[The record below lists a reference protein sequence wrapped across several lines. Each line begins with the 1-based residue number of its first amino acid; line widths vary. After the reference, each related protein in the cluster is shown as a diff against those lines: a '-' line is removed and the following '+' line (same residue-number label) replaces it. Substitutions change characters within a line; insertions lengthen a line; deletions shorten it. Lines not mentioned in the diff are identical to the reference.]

1 MKNNELYHHGI
12 IGMKWG
18 VRRYQNKD
26 GSLTPAGRKRAAK
39 LASEYSK
46 VTGENISS
54 NRSSGG
60 SSGGNSSSSSSSGDS
75 QSNPNSGGKSSG
87 GRGGSSKSSSSSKT
101 VKEMSN
107 EELASRIERLR
118 LEQAYAQL
126 NPRKVTTGEK
136 IVNSLKVSAVS
147 IAKDKGTKLVG
158 DLIDKQLRNSLGLS
172 SKDGAAEAL
181 KTLENEAKSLNYKK
195 QIDQAKE
202 YFNSKSSTTKVNN
215 LIGDIN
221 DLTDKQIQD
230 MITRLDNEEKLRNRL
245 ANR

>member
-1 MKNNELYHHGI
+1 MNNELHHHGI

-18 VRRYQNKD
+18 IRRYQNKD
-26 GSLTPAGRKRAAK
+26 GSLTTAGRKRAAK

-54 NRSSGG
+54 NRF
-60 SSGGNSSSSSSSGDS
+60 SGGNSGTNSNSSGDH
-75 QSNPNSGGKSSG
+75 QNNSGGKSSG
-87 GRGGSSKSSSSSKT
+87 GRGGSSKSSSGAKT

-126 NPRKVTTGEK
+126 NPRKVTAGEK
-136 IVNSLKVSAVS
+136 IVNSLKDSTVS
-147 IAKDKGTKLVG
+147 IIKDKGTKIVG
-158 DLIDKQLRNSLGLS
+158 DLVDKQLRNSFGLS
-172 SKDGAAEAL
+172 SKDGAAEVL
-181 KTLENEAKSLNYKK
+181 KSLENEAKSLNYKK

>member
-1 MKNNELYHHGI
+1 MNNELYHHGI

-39 LASEYSK
+39 LVSEYSK

-60 SSGGNSSSSSSSGDS
+60 NSGGNSNSSGDH
-75 QSNPNSGGKSSG
+75 QSYSNSGGKSSG
-87 GRGGSSKSSSSSKT
+87 GRGGSSKSSSSSKS

-136 IVNSLKVSAVS
+136 IVNSLKDSAVS

>member
-1 MKNNELYHHGI
+1 MKSDELYHHGI

-18 VRRYQNKD
+18 IRRYQNKD

-60 SSGGNSSSSSSSGDS
+60 SSSNSSSSGDN
-75 QSNPNSGGKSSG
+75 QNNSNFGGKSSG
-87 GRGGSSKSSSSSKT
+87 GRGGSSKSSSGSKT

-126 NPRKVTTGEK
+126 NPRRVTTGEK
-136 IVNSLKVSAVS
+136 IVNSLKDSAVN
-147 IAKDKGTKLVG
+147 ITKDKGTKLVG

>member
-1 MKNNELYHHGI
+1 MKSDELYHHGI

-26 GSLTPAGRKRAAK
+26 GSLTAAGRKRAAK

-54 NRSSGG
+54 NKTSGG
-60 SSGGNSSSSSSSGDS
+60 SSGGNHSSSGDH
-75 QSNPNSGGKSSG
+75 QNNSNTVVKTSG
-87 GRGGSSKSSSSSKT
+87 GRGGSSKTSSSSKSI
-101 VKEMSN
+101 KEMSN

-136 IVNSLKVSAVS
+136 IVNSLKDSAVS
-147 IAKDKGTKLVG
+147 IAKDKGTKIVG

>member
-1 MKNNELYHHGI
+1 MSNELYHHGI

-18 VRRYQNKD
+18 IRRYQNKD
-26 GSLTPAGRKRAAK
+26 GSLTSAGRKRAAK

-60 SSGGNSSSSSSSGDS
+60 NSGGNSNSSGDH
-75 QSNPNSGGKSSG
+75 QNNSGGKSSG
-87 GRGGSSKSSSSSKT
+87 GRGGSGKSSSGAKT

-107 EELASRIERLR
+107 EELASKIERLR
-118 LEQAYAQL
+118 LEQAYTQL
-126 NPRKVTTGEK
+126 NPRKVTAGEK
-136 IVNSLKVSAVS
+136 IANSLKDSAVS
-147 IAKDKGTKLVG
+147 IVKDKGTKIVG

-172 SKDGAAEAL
+172 SKDSAAEAL
-181 KTLENEAKSLNYKK
+181 KSLENEAKSLNYKK

-215 LIGDIN
+215 LIGNIN

>member
-1 MKNNELYHHGI
+1 MSNELYHHGI

-18 VRRYQNKD
+18 IRRYQNKD
-26 GSLTPAGRKRAAK
+26 GSLTSAGRKRAAK

-60 SSGGNSSSSSSSGDS
+60 NSGGNSNSSGDH
-75 QSNPNSGGKSSG
+75 QNNSGGKSSG
-87 GRGGSSKSSSSSKT
+87 GRGGSSKSSSGAKT

-126 NPRKVTTGEK
+126 NPRKVTAGEK
-136 IVNSLKVSAVS
+136 IVNSLKDSAVS
-147 IAKDKGTKLVG
+147 IVKDKGTKIVG
-158 DLIDKQLRNSLGLS
+158 DLVDKQLRNSLGLS
-172 SKDGAAEAL
+172 SKDGAAEVL
-181 KTLENEAKSLNYKK
+181 KSLENEAKSLNYKK

-230 MITRLDNEEKLRNRL
+230 MITRLDNVEKLRNRL